1 MGRKQGRSI
10 RLKPVLFIACEG
22 TSTEYD
28 YFSSWAKTDIALERF
43 EAVNVYPGKED
54 TNPQT
59 NPHQLY
65 QKAKKALDEEGAN
78 IAWIVFDRDGHALLP
93 QTFTNATLAGIKIAF
108 SSRSFEEWVLMHFEK
123 NNTTFLDSECKNTS
137 GRAINCGSNSIPNCT
152 PNNCISGHIRRQEF
166 LDEYSK
172 KRTFDLYKAI
182 NNRTEIAMVNSAWLR
197 FQVGASVNTPQ
208 PVLDTLNPYTDVD
221 QLLFNFTQEEVKIE
235 WGNANTDIQLNNW
248 VVNAQLVNGNII
260 VKISHTKPNAQLLN
274 PTFITSLQT
283 TDDDLNNIQ
292 CTELSRNYLIDSNE
306 SDNNILRVNDVIEF
320 TLNSNNQP
328 YFLFNDV
335 SSSTRIYIVL

>member
-1 MGRKQGRSI
+1 MGRKQSKKI

-28 YFSSWAKTDIALERF
+28 YFSSWAKTDIAFERF

-65 QKAKKALDEEGAN
+65 QKAKKALDEEGAD
-78 IAWIVFDRDGHALLP
+78 IAWIVFDRDGHTLLP
-93 QTFTNATLAGIKIAF
+93 QTFTNAASAGIKIAF

-123 NNTTFLDSECKNTS
+123 NNTTFLDSECKNAT
-137 GRAINCGSNSIPNCT
+137 GRAINCGSISVPNCT
-152 PNNCISGHIRRQEF
+152 PNNCISGHIRRQKF
-166 LDEYSK
+166 LDDYSK

-197 FQVGASVNTPQ
+197 FQVGASINAHK
-208 PVLDTLNPYTDVD
+208 PVLHTLNPYTDVD
-221 QLLFNFTQEEVKIE
+221 QLLFNFSQDELKIE
-235 WGNANTDIQLNNW
+235 WGNSNTDIKLNNW
-248 VVNAQLVNGNII
+248 IVNAQLVNGNII
-260 VKISHTKPNAQLLN
+260 VKISHTKQNAQLINDLLSS
-274 PTFITSLQT
+274 FQTSN
-283 TDDDLNNIQ
+283 DDLNNIQ
-292 CTELSRNYLIDSNE
+292 CIELNRTYLIDSNG
-306 SDNNILRVNDVIEF
+306 SDNMILRNNDVIEF

-328 YFLFNDV
+328 YFLFNDE
-335 SSSTRIYIVL
+335 SNFTRIYIIL